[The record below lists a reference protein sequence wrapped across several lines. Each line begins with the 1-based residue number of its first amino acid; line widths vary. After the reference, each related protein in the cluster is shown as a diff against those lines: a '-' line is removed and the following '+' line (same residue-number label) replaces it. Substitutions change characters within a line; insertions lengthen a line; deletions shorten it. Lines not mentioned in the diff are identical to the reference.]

1 MQNRLLMCATYLK
14 EVEEKLVELQASMD
28 GNLSEKS
35 KVTEALSFVEQ
46 ARKAISETKTRVD
59 SLGSA
64 FHEN

>member
-28 GNLSEKS
+28 SNLSEKS

-46 ARKAISETKTRVD
+46 ARNAISETKTRVD